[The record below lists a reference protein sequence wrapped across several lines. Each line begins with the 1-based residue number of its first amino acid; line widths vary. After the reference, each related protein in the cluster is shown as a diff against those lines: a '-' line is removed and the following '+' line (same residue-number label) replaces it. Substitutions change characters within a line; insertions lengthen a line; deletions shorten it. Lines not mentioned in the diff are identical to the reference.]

1 MNEQQMNQMYHT
13 GINTD
18 DYNRIQTEVESDPGS
33 GLNPG
38 IVVISEK
45 AIHDQT

>member
-1 MNEQQMNQMYHT
+1 MYHV

-18 DYNRIQTEVESDPGS
+18 DYNGIQTGEESDPETGHK
-33 GLNPG
+33 PG
-38 IVVISEK
+38 TVVISEK

>member
-1 MNEQQMNQMYHT
+1 MHHYV

-18 DYNRIQTEVESDPGS
+18 DYNGMQTGEESDPGTGHKS
-33 GLNPG
+33 
-38 IVVISEK
+38 VISEK